1 MMRQVSILA
10 LMLFAVAASPAW
22 LRAQQVEDPFAI
34 AVPERE
40 QDQHYVELGKD
51 ALSRRVP
58 PWYDAKAD
66 DVRALNIPPSR
77 DNEFGNRSSRWS
89 STPAKTRTP
98 TTVNAPS
105 LGLSWLWTMLQ
116 VLFWVVVAGIILFLI
131 YLLVRAFM
139 NREEALVVNTRVK
152 ISEAAEDEQQRI
164 ESLPF
169 TIARPRG
176 DLLDEAMAAY
186 QSGNYRLAV
195 IFLYS
200 YLLIQLD
207 RNQQIHL
214 ARGKTNRMYL
224 RELKRAP
231 RLKEILETTMV
242 AFEDVFFGNHQLSRE
257 AFETCWNQLDE
268 FHQQVSQ
275 VSP

>member
-1 MMRQVSILA
+1 VI
-10 LMLFAVAASPAW
+10 FW
-22 LRAQQVEDPFAI
+22 L
-34 AVPERE
+34 
-40 QDQHYVELGKD
+40 
-51 ALSRRVP
+51 
-58 PWYDAKAD
+58 
-66 DVRALNIPPSR
+66 
-77 DNEFGNRSSRWS
+77 
-89 STPAKTRTP
+89 
-98 TTVNAPS
+98 
-105 LGLSWLWTMLQ
+105 
-116 VLFWVVVAGIILFLI
+116 VVATIILFLI
-131 YLLVRAFM
+131 FLLVRAFM

-152 ISEAAEDEQQRI
+152 ISEATEDEQQRI

-169 TIARPRG
+169 TMAKPRG

-186 QSGNYRLAV
+186 QAGNYRLAV

-224 RELKRAP
+224 RELKRSP
-231 RLKEILETTMV
+231 KLKTILETTMV
-242 AFEDVFFGNHQLSRE
+242 AFEDVFFGNHNLSRE

-275 VSP
+275 VST